1 MPASLQDKMDS
12 RASLAFGRP
21 HGRVVSITRLFL
33 AGKDAGLYYYY
44 YYYYL
49 KSRRGESNFISAIK
63 SIIDAD
69 MARQQRVHGIFLKD
83 FMLFKI
89 DFRVPL
95 ISE

>member
-1 MPASLQDKMDS
+1 MN
-12 RASLAFGRP
+12 
-21 HGRVVSITRLFL
+21 VTRKLI
-33 AGKDAGLYYYY
+33 
-44 YYYYL
+44 L

-69 MARQQRVHGIFLKD
+69 MARQQRFHGIFKRI

-89 DFRVPL
+89 DFRFPL